1 MEQPGHMNSKQEDQE
16 PAYLFN
22 PAQSLAQV
30 DLDATGSD
38 TCNGAK
44 QNKYGGKTEDE
55 TQGVQQNRQANLGIR
70 MFIIKLAERQPGD
83 VGQVRGDQR

>member
-1 MEQPGHMNSKQEDQE
+1 MEQPGHMDSKQKDQY
-16 PAYLFN
+16 AADLFN
-22 PAQSLAQV
+22 PAQALAQIG
-30 DLDATGSD
+30 LDATGSD
-38 TCNGAK
+38 TGNSAK

-83 VGQVRGDQR
+83 VGQVRGD